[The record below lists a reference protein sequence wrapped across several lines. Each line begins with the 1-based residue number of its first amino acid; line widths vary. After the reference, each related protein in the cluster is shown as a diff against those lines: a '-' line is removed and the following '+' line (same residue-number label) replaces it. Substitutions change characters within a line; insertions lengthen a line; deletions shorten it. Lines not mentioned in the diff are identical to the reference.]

1 MKKFNLWESFT
12 LILSIYVLIEL
23 GYEVIYPLSE
33 QVAGIIN
40 TIDFFICMI
49 FLSDFFYF
57 LSKSK
62 DKKSYFKKYWIDLV
76 ASIPFMTFFRFF
88 RVARVIRVVR
98 LLRGV
103 KAIIPLIRKL
113 GTSKT
118 QNILIAYISITILV
132 MFYCSLAFFSFEK
145 GMNSNVNEFFDAF
158 WWAFITVTT
167 IGYGDIY
174 PVTTEGRIIGMIL
187 SLLGVG
193 LFSVITAELANKFRE
208 LSQNKETIKRN
219 DSKYDEENE

>member
-1 MKKFNLWESFT
+1 MKKFNLWESFI
-12 LILSIYVLIEL
+12 LILSIYVLVEL
-23 GYEVIYPLSE
+23 GYEVIYPLSDE
-33 QVAGIIN
+33 TATVIN

-49 FLSDFFYF
+49 FMGDFFYF
-57 LSKSK
+57 FNKSK
-62 DKKSYFKKYWIDLV
+62 DKKTYFKKYWIDLV
-76 ASIPFMTFFRFF
+76 ASIPFMSFLRFF
-88 RVARVIRVVR
+88 RVARVIRLVR

-103 KAIIPLIRKL
+103 KAIIPLVRKL

-132 MFYCSLAFFSFEK
+132 MLYCSLAFFSFEK
-145 GMNSNVNEFFDAF
+145 GLNANVNEFFDAF

-174 PVTTEGRIIGMIL
+174 PVTTEGRIIGMVL

-208 LSQNKETIKRN
+208 LSQNKEVSRHN

>member
-1 MKKFNLWESFT
+1 MKKFNLWESFI
-12 LILSIYVLIEL
+12 LILSIYVLVEL
-23 GYEVIYPLSE
+23 GYEVIYPLSD
-33 QVAGIIN
+33 QTANIIN

-49 FLSDFFYF
+49 FLGDFFYF
-57 LSKSK
+57 LVKSK
-62 DKKSYFKKYWIDLV
+62 DKKTYFKKYWIDLV
-76 ASIPFMTFFRFF
+76 ASIPFMTFMRFF
-88 RVARVIRVVR
+88 RVARVIRLVR
-98 LLRGV
+98 LLRGI
-103 KAIIPLIRKL
+103 KAIIPLVRKL

-118 QNILIAYISITILV
+118 QNILIAYVSITILV
-132 MFYCSLAFFSFEK
+132 LLYCSLAFFSFEK
-145 GMNSNVNEFFDAF
+145 GLNSNVNEFFDAF

-208 LSQNKETIKRN
+208 LSQNKEVSRRN
-219 DSKYDEENE
+219 ESKYDEENE